1 MQVPL
6 NDLSTRIHNHETQL
20 KDALNRVLQSG
31 WVVLG
36 EELLDFEK
44 SFARYL
50 GVKYCIG
57 VANGTDAIELGLRAL
72 GVKAGDL
79 VATVANA
86 GGYATSAILAIGAI
100 PFYMDVN
107 PTTKNVPLHEVQRAA
122 LESCRAIVVTHLY
135 GLAVEEIDEIARFC
149 KGQGIPLLEDC
160 AQAHGA
166 RRNGK
171 YVGSF
176 GDVASFSF
184 YPTKNLG
191 ALGDGGAVVT
201 SSDSIAER
209 LAALR
214 QYGWAQKYCIELP
227 GGRNSRLDEMQAAVL
242 KVFLPYL
249 EEANNKR
256 RQIAVAYQQ
265 GIQHPQVMLPVVG
278 ADDNVAHLFVIQT
291 AQRQS
296 LRAHLASCGVG
307 SDIHYPVPDHRQPF
321 LGQQFALTVLPHTEK
336 LADEVLSLPCYPEMT
351 QQQVKHVIE
360 SVNSW
365 LA

>member
-1 MQVPL
+1 MQVHL

-20 KDALNRVLQSG
+20 KDALSRVLQSG
-31 WVVLG
+31 WVVMG
-36 EELLDFEK
+36 KELSDFEQHF
-44 SFARYL
+44 SRYL
-50 GVKYCIG
+50 GVKNCIG

-86 GGYATSAILAIGAI
+86 GGYATSAILAIGAT

-107 PTTKNVPLHEVQRAA
+107 PKTRNVPLHEVHKAVLA
-122 LESCRAIVVTHLY
+122 NCRAVVATHLY

-149 KGQGIPLLEDC
+149 NGQGIPLLEDC

-166 RRNGK
+166 RKNGK

-176 GDVASFSF
+176 GDAASFSF

-201 SSDSIAER
+201 SSDTIAER
-209 LAALR
+209 LGALR
-214 QYGWAQKYCIELP
+214 QYGWSQKYCTELS

-242 KVFLPYL
+242 RVFLPHL
-249 EEANNKR
+249 EQANNTR
-256 RQIAVAYQQ
+256 RKIATAYQH

-278 ADDNVAHLFVIQT
+278 AEDYVAHLYVVQT

-296 LRAHLASCGVG
+296 LRTHLAACSVG

-321 LGQQFALTVLPHTEK
+321 LGQQFAQTALLNTEK
-336 LADEVLSLPCYPEMT
+336 LAAEVLSLPCYPEMT
-351 QQQVKHVIE
+351 EQQIKHVIE

-365 LA
+365 PA